1 VNALIEI
8 DEGVTVAGGLQCRD
22 RQLARRR
29 WTTLHA
35 GGGEHAAGGCYDSS
49 LGGTADR
56 DHGVTTLEDALHRP
70 QPRRPHLRLRRIQ
83 AEQTVPL

>member
-35 GGGEHAAGGCYDSS
+35 GGGEHAAGGCYDSP

-56 DHGVTTLEDALHRP
+56 DHGVTTFEDALHRP
-70 QPRRPHLRLRRIQ
+70 
-83 AEQTVPL
+83 